1 MPIGGERSAVQNPF
15 VKYAVEAGW
24 TYLSPDDALKFR
36 RGITSPVL
44 DSVLIAQ
51 LQSLNSGVVDYS
63 KAEQIR
69 DRLIRVRP
77 NIEGN
82 LEAWEYLRG
91 LKTVFVQAEKRE
103 RNIQLLDVSNLNAN
117 MFHVT
122 DEFIFS
128 HGTPPDI
135 RTDIMFFINGIPIIV
150 SETKSATHTEGIA
163 EALDDIRYYH
173 QHGPELLAVS
183 QLHAITHLLKFYY
196 GATWNLS
203 RKGIFNWRD
212 EQAGNFETLVKTF
225 VDTQRVLQAVT
236 EFILFTRIDGE
247 LSKAVLRPHQMRA
260 VQKTVDRAKD
270 ETKRR
275 GLVWHTQGSGGTH
288 TMITVAKQTDRRPG
302 VGTPDGA
309 YAGGSE
315 RT

>member
-1 MPIGGERSAVQNPF
+1 MPIGAERAAVQNPF

-36 RGITSPVL
+36 RGIISPVL
-44 DSVLIAQ
+44 DFVLLDQ
-51 LQSLNSGVVDYS
+51 LQSLNPGFVDYS

-91 LKTVFVQAEKRE
+91 LKTVFVEAEKRE
-103 RNIQLLDVSNLNAN
+103 RNIQLLDASKLNAN
-117 MFHVT
+117 AFHVT

-128 HGTPPDI
+128 RGTPPDI
-135 RTDIMFFINGIPIIV
+135 RTDIMFFINGIPVIV
-150 SETKSATHTEGIA
+150 SETKSATHTDGIA

-173 QHGPELLAVS
+173 QHGPELLVVS

-196 GATWNLS
+196 GATWSLS

-212 EQAGNFETLVKTF
+212 EQSGNFETLVKTF
-225 VDTQRVLQAVT
+225 VYPQRVL
-236 EFILFTRIDGE
+236 
-247 LSKAVLRPHQMRA
+247 RA
-260 VQKTVDRAKD
+260 
-270 ETKRR
+270 
-275 GLVWHTQGSGGTH
+275 
-288 TMITVAKQTDRRPG
+288 
-302 VGTPDGA
+302 
-309 YAGGSE
+309 
-315 RT
+315 